1 MEWLAKMMS
10 WNCTSTI
17 VAMKS
22 KQENMRKLSLTLQ
35 KEAEEMDGLIEVLE
49 KDYQALK
56 AKAER

>member
-1 MEWLAKMMS
+1 
-10 WNCTSTI
+10 
-17 VAMKS
+17 
-22 KQENMRKLSLTLQ
+22 MRKLSLTLQ

>member
-1 MEWLAKMMS
+1 MVSKDDVMELH
-10 WNCTSTI
+10 STI

-22 KQENMRKLSLTLQ
+22 KQENMRKLSMTLQ

-56 AKAER
+56 AKAES